1 MVNNERTMACAIET
15 NSNLKSHSK
24 LGKNLKTGLLAV
36 AGVSAFMLMSNSAM
50 ADGGNEIFGDIKDFV
65 VTNMKGTLGSL
76 ISLSLILCGTFIAV
90 KSQQFWAFIMGVVM
104 AIGLYNSPTIV
115 DNIMDDTGAGVNVAQ
130 VEQSVA
136 TYEAEGNQ
144 LFSH

>member
-1 MVNNERTMACAIET
+1 MVDNETMACAIET

-36 AGVSAFMLMSNSAM
+36 AGVSAFILMSNSAM

>member
-1 MVNNERTMACAIET
+1 MVNNETMACAIET

-76 ISLSLILCGTFIAV
+76 IALSLILCGTFIAV

>member
-1 MVNNERTMACAIET
+1 MVNNETMACAIET

-36 AGVSAFMLMSNSAM
+36 AGVGAFMLMSHSAL

-76 ISLSLILCGTFIAV
+76 ISLSLVLCGCFIAV
-90 KSQQFWAFIMGVVM
+90 KTQSFWAFIMGIVM

-115 DNIMDDTGAGVNVAQ
+115 DNIMDDAGAGVNVAQ

-144 LFSH
+144 LFTH

>member
-1 MVNNERTMACAIET
+1 MVNNETMACAIET

-36 AGVSAFMLMSNSAM
+36 AGVSAFILMSNSAM

-115 DNIMDDTGAGVNVAQ
+115 DNIMDDAGAGVNVAQ

>member
-1 MVNNERTMACAIET
+1 MVNNENMACAIET

-76 ISLSLILCGTFIAV
+76 ISLSLVLCGCFIAV
-90 KSQQFWAFIMGVVM
+90 KTQSFWAFIMGIVM

-144 LFSH
+144 LFTH

>member
-1 MVNNERTMACAIET
+1 MVNNEIMACAIET

-36 AGVSAFMLMSNSAM
+36 AGVSAFILMSNSAM

-144 LFSH
+144 LFTH

>member
-1 MVNNERTMACAIET
+1 MVNNETMSCDIET
-15 NSNLKSHSK
+15 NSNLKSDSK

-144 LFSH
+144 LFTH

>member
-1 MVNNERTMACAIET
+1 MVNNENMACAIET

-24 LGKNLKTGLLAV
+24 LGKNLKTGLLAI

-144 LFSH
+144 LFTH

>member
-1 MVNNERTMACAIET
+1 MVNNETMACAIET

-36 AGVSAFMLMSNSAM
+36 AGVSAFILMSNSAM

-90 KSQQFWAFIMGVVM
+90 KTQQFWAFIMGVVM

>member
-1 MVNNERTMACAIET
+1 
-15 NSNLKSHSK
+15 
-24 LGKNLKTGLLAV
+24 
-36 AGVSAFMLMSNSAM
+36 
-50 ADGGNEIFGDIKDFV
+50 
-65 VTNMKGTLGSL
+65 MKGTLGSL

-144 LFSH
+144 LFTH

>member
-1 MVNNERTMACAIET
+1 MVNNETMACAIET

-36 AGVSAFMLMSNSAM
+36 AGVSAFMLMSNSAI

-144 LFSH
+144 LFTH

>member
-1 MVNNERTMACAIET
+1 MVNNENMACAIET

-76 ISLSLILCGTFIAV
+76 ISLSLVLCGCFIAV
-90 KSQQFWAFIMGVVM
+90 KTQSFWAFIMGIVM

-115 DNIMDDTGAGVNVAQ
+115 DNIMDDAGAGVNVAQ

-144 LFSH
+144 LFTH

>member
-1 MVNNERTMACAIET
+1 MVNNETMSCDIET

-144 LFSH
+144 LFTH

>member
-1 MVNNERTMACAIET
+1 MVNNETMSCDIET

-36 AGVSAFMLMSNSAM
+36 AGVSAFILMSNSAM

-144 LFSH
+144 LFTH

>member
-1 MVNNERTMACAIET
+1 MACAIET

>member
-1 MVNNERTMACAIET
+1 MVNNENMACAIET

-24 LGKNLKTGLLAV
+24 LGKNLKTGLLAI

-136 TYEAEGNQ
+136 TYEAESNQ
-144 LFSH
+144 LFTH

>member
-1 MVNNERTMACAIET
+1 MENNETMSCDIET

-36 AGVSAFMLMSNSAM
+36 AGVSAFMLMSNSAI

-144 LFSH
+144 LFTH

>member
-1 MVNNERTMACAIET
+1 MVNNETMACAIET

-144 LFSH
+144 LFTH

>member
-1 MVNNERTMACAIET
+1 MVNNETMSCDIET

-130 VEQSVA
+130 VEQSAA

-144 LFSH
+144 LFTH

>member
-1 MVNNERTMACAIET
+1 MVNNETMACAIET

-36 AGVSAFMLMSNSAM
+36 AGVSAFILMSNSAM

-65 VTNMKGTLGSL
+65 VTNMKGALGSL

>member
-1 MVNNERTMACAIET
+1 MVNNETMACAIET

-36 AGVSAFMLMSNSAM
+36 AGVSAFMLMSQNAM

-76 ISLSLILCGTFIAV
+76 ISLSLVLCGCFIAV
-90 KSQQFWAFIMGVVM
+90 KTQSFWAFIMGIVM

-115 DNIMDDTGAGVNVAQ
+115 DNIMDDAGAGVNVAQ

-144 LFSH
+144 LFTH

>member
-1 MVNNERTMACAIET
+1 MVNNETMACVIET

>member
-1 MVNNERTMACAIET
+1 MVNNETMACVIET

-104 AIGLYNSPTIV
+104 AIGLYNSPNIV

-144 LFSH
+144 LFTH

>member
-1 MVNNERTMACAIET
+1 MVNNETMSCDIET

-115 DNIMDDTGAGVNVAQ
+115 DNIMDDIGAGVNVAQ

-144 LFSH
+144 LFTH

>member
-1 MVNNERTMACAIET
+1 MVNNETMACAIET

-76 ISLSLILCGTFIAV
+76 IALSLILCGTFIAV
-90 KSQQFWAFIMGVVM
+90 KTQQFWAFIMGVVM
-104 AIGLYNSPTIV
+104 AIGLYNSPAIV
-115 DNIMDDTGAGVNVAQ
+115 DNIMDDTGACVNVSQ

>member
-1 MVNNERTMACAIET
+1 MVNNETMACAIET

-76 ISLSLILCGTFIAV
+76 IALSLILCGTFIAV

-144 LFSH
+144 LFTH

>member
-1 MVNNERTMACAIET
+1 MVNNETMACAIET

-36 AGVSAFMLMSNSAM
+36 AGVSAFILMSNSAK
-50 ADGGNEIFGDIKDFV
+50 ADGGNEIFGNIKDFV

>member
-1 MVNNERTMACAIET
+1 MVNNKTMSCDIET

-36 AGVSAFMLMSNSAM
+36 AGVSAFILMSNSAM

>member
-1 MVNNERTMACAIET
+1 MVNNETMACAIET

-36 AGVSAFMLMSNSAM
+36 AGVSAFILMSNSAM

-90 KSQQFWAFIMGVVM
+90 KSQQFWAFIMGIVM

-115 DNIMDDTGAGVNVAQ
+115 DNIMDDAGAGVNVAQ

>member
-1 MVNNERTMACAIET
+1 MVNNETMACAIEN

-24 LGKNLKTGLLAV
+24 LGKTLKTGLLAV
-36 AGVSAFMLMSNSAM
+36 AGVSAFMLMSNSAI

-144 LFSH
+144 LFTH

>member
-1 MVNNERTMACAIET
+1 MVNNETMSGDIET

>member
-1 MVNNERTMACAIET
+1 MVNNETMACAIET

-76 ISLSLILCGTFIAV
+76 IALSLILCGTFIAV
-90 KSQQFWAFIMGVVM
+90 KTQQFWAFIMGVVM
-104 AIGLYNSPTIV
+104 AIGLYNSPAIV
-115 DNIMDDTGAGVNVAQ
+115 DNIMDDTGAGVNVSQ

>member
-1 MVNNERTMACAIET
+1 MVNNETTMACAIET

-76 ISLSLILCGTFIAV
+76 ISLSLVLCGCFIAV
-90 KSQQFWAFIMGVVM
+90 KTQSFWAFIMGIVM

-144 LFSH
+144 LFTH

>member
-1 MVNNERTMACAIET
+1 MVNNETMACAIET
-15 NSNLKSHSK
+15 NSNLKSHYK

-36 AGVSAFMLMSNSAM
+36 AGVSAFILMSNSAM

-76 ISLSLILCGTFIAV
+76 ISLSFILCGTFIAV
-90 KSQQFWAFIMGVVM
+90 KTQQFWAFIMGVVM